1 VTNKAVSLALA
12 GLATISLMHSAVVA
26 SQGRTVWDGVYTAEQ
41 AKRVE
46 PLYKEKCSKCHAN
59 EMTGKADSPAITGA
73 EFSANWNDLSV
84 NDLFEKIRI
93 GMPDDEKG
101 TLKRNEVADLIA
113 LILQTGG
120 MPAGKTEL
128 PMDAAALKEIKY
140 VGVKP

>member
-1 VTNKAVSLALA
+1 MTTKAVSLALA

-26 SQGRTVWDGVYTAEQ
+26 SQARTVWDGVYTAEQ
-41 AKRVE
+41 AKRAE
-46 PLYKEKCSKCHAN
+46 PLYKEKCSKCHADA
-59 EMTGKADSPAITGA
+59 MTGKADSPAITGA

-113 LILQTGG
+113 LILQTGA
-120 MPAGKTEL
+120 MPAGKRAQSRARRA
-128 PMDAAALKEIKY
+128 D
-140 VGVKP
+140 